1 MPPRQSGSRKAPW
14 VGAFFLLLGW
24 QQTALAGS
32 CARPAATEPVL
43 VRYVPDGDTV
53 VLANNRKIR
62 LIGINTPET
71 RQDDQPAQ
79 ALAIEARDRLRRL
92 LFTQGNKAQA
102 LYGLA
107 EKDRHGRYLAH
118 LWLADGTNLAA
129 ELLRNGL
136 GWVVAI
142 PPNTR
147 FLDCYIESERMARD
161 AASGVWGHR
170 DHAART
176 STQLNLRSRGFQ
188 RVTGR
193 VVRVN
198 HGGGATWINLEGR
211 FAVRIP
217 DQDLRWFDHPPDSS
231 WIGTELKVRGWLYA
245 AKGELRVT
253 VRHPAALELKV
264 NGAAGPTPVY
274 NP

>member
-14 VGAFFLLLGW
+14 VGAFFVLLGW

-32 CARPAATEPVL
+32 CARPAATEPVQ

-92 LFTQGNKAQA
+92 LFEQGNKAQA
-102 LYGLA
+102 VYGL
-107 EKDRHGRYLAH
+107 EDKDRHGRYLAH
-118 LWLADGTNLAA
+118 LWLPDGTNLSA
-129 ELLRNGL
+129 ELLRAGL
-136 GWVVAI
+136 GWAVAI

-147 FLDCYIESERMARD
+147 FLNCYLESERMARD

-170 DHAART
+170 DHAALA
-176 STQLNLRSRGFQ
+176 STQLNLRNRGFQ
-188 RVTGR
+188 LVTGR

-198 HGGGATWINLEGR
+198 HGGGATWVNLEGR

-217 DQDLRWFDHPPDSS
+217 DEDLHRFGHPPDSA
-231 WIGTELKVRGWLYA
+231 WIGTELEVRGWLYA
-245 AKGELRVT
+245 AK
-253 VRHPAALELKV
+253 ANCA
-264 NGAAGPTPVY
+264 
-274 NP
+274 